1 MFKNIGY
8 SRGQIFTGSCLTPHA
23 VLQDESIISFLAQLY
38 GVRETLMNRSD
49 VGKATARTHDGKWGP
64 RPALE

>member
-1 MFKNIGY
+1 
-8 SRGQIFTGSCLTPHA
+8 
-23 VLQDESIISFLAQLY
+23 LY